1 MPKPGKR
8 CEAARDSVRNSEIE
22 GCYPAFAESDQKD
35 RSHKDCQKQDDHCG
49 NRHVPT
55 TFRAY
60 RMAADARSTT
70 FAGASEIKATP
81 MTTSTAD
88 PIRNPVRWLG
98 ISRPSI
104 DIATACAKLDHA
116 AKAIRPIRRWIPH
129 CDEQENAERDIEAKH
144 HRIASIRIS
153 RMQ

>member
-1 MPKPGKR
+1 MRENAEAGQAG
-8 CEAARDSVRNSEIE
+8 CESARDSVRNSEIE
-22 GCYPAFAESDQKD
+22 GCYPAFAESDKKD

-81 MTTSTAD
+81 MRTSTAD

-98 ISRPSI
+98 ISRPI
-104 DIATACAKLDHA
+104 TEIATASGTLDYA
-116 AKAIRPIRRWIPH
+116 AKAIRLRYG
-129 CDEQENAERDIEAKH
+129 D
-144 HRIASIRIS
+144 
-153 RMQ
+153 

>member
-1 MPKPGKR
+1 
-8 CEAARDSVRNSEIE
+8 
-22 GCYPAFAESDQKD
+22 
-35 RSHKDCQKQDDHCG
+35 
-49 NRHVPT
+49 
-55 TFRAY
+55 
-60 RMAADARSTT
+60 MAADARSTT

-116 AKAIRPIRRWIPH
+116 AKAIRLRFADGFRTAMSRKMPSVTYRLSIIVTAVSYLTGISN
-129 CDEQENAERDIEAKH
+129 EQITA
-144 HRIASIRIS
+144 
-153 RMQ
+153 

>member
-1 MPKPGKR
+1 MRENAEAGQAG
-8 CEAARDSVRNSEIE
+8 CESARDSARNSEIE

-70 FAGASEIKATP
+70 FAGASTIKATP
-81 MTTSTAD
+81 MTTSTTT
-88 PIRNPVRWLG
+88 PTRNPVRWQG
-98 ISRPSI
+98 ITTRRI
-104 DIATACAKLDHA
+104 NIATGGTND
-116 AKAIRPIRRWIPH
+116 
-129 CDEQENAERDIEAKH
+129 
-144 HRIASIRIS
+144 
-153 RMQ
+153 

>member
-1 MPKPGKR
+1 MRENAEAGKAG
-8 CEAARDSVRNSEIE
+8 CESARDSVRNSEIE

-70 FAGASEIKATP
+70 FAGTSEIKATP

-88 PIRNPVRWLG
+88 PIRTPGHCLG
-98 ISRPSI
+98 S
-104 DIATACAKLDHA
+104 
-116 AKAIRPIRRWIPH
+116 
-129 CDEQENAERDIEAKH
+129 
-144 HRIASIRIS
+144 SIRSSVIA
-153 RMQ
+153 

>member
-1 MPKPGKR
+1 MRENAEAGQAG
-8 CEAARDSVRNSEIE
+8 CESARDSVRNSEIE

-35 RSHKDCQKQDDHCG
+35 RSHKDCQKQDGHCG

-60 RMAADARSTT
+60 RMAADARSTA
-70 FAGASEIKATP
+70 FAGASESKATP

-98 ISRPSI
+98 ITSSRTN
-104 DIATACAKLDHA
+104 IAIADAKRDHG
-116 AKAIRPIRRWIPH
+116 AKAIRLRF
-129 CDEQENAERDIEAKH
+129 
-144 HRIASIRIS
+144 
-153 RMQ
+153 